1 VSVLSLLHSMLLH
14 SSEGSLLFDALSFN
28 TAILACCNAAF
39 TVDQCCGDDE
49 DSKAQA
55 WHIGKTHQQDKAQHS
70 NLTNASYACLSL
82 FCSVLCC
89 CVVCC

>member
-55 WHIGKTHQQDKAQHS
+55 WHIGKTHKHINTTTCTTLA
-70 NLTNASYACLSL
+70 TIMR
-82 FCSVLCC
+82 V
-89 CVVCC
+89 

>member
-1 VSVLSLLHSMLLH
+1 MSVLSLLHSMLLH

-55 WHIGKTHQQDKAQHS
+55 WHIGKTIENTHKAHTQHMYHTCDPRS
-70 NLTNASYACLSL
+70 RTIMRI
-82 FCSVLCC
+82 
-89 CVVCC
+89 